1 MSNHV
6 FVEHSEVFKI
16 IILILNFVRLSIP
29 SFQCTTINTVLT
41 LNQLI
46 KTNIKRRGGGIK
58 FC

>member
-41 LNQLI
+41 
-46 KTNIKRRGGGIK
+46 
-58 FC
+58 